1 MLYAYVVR
9 NFVLNVEN
17 NLTNLVVVFKLNLGQ
32 KLQKDKV
39 LMKHGLKKIP
49 RSVQLVNWLLKGL
62 LDVIS

>member
-17 NLTNLVVVFKLNLGQ
+17 NLTNLVAVLKLNLGQ

-39 LMKHGLKKIP
+39 LMKHGLKKIL
-49 RSVQLVNWLLKGL
+49 RSVQLVN
-62 LDVIS
+62 